1 MKTATRLLALLAM
14 LVPFVQTA
22 AAQMEVTIRE
32 INSVPAENLA
42 ALQALGINATDDD
55 VDDNI
60 VFPLDDEEV
69 LFTAVVLTDPF
80 NSGNAS
86 WVDATNTPGRVHV
99 FVRDT
104 TANSEGYDGM
114 TIQIVDGS
122 ASVLTMVPGS
132 VYDIIGTVD
141 PFGTTVQISPSVF
154 ELVGT
159 YQSLGL
165 PDAIVEPIAVSTD
178 DLNQVVGQD
187 PDGNDLYQANW
198 PNFNVYNNEYV
209 LIDEA
214 AVEASVAADA
224 GRPNFQWR
232 SSGASAV
239 VNSDDLSLRYRND
252 RNGGPGYPNPP
263 YATRSPDNPF
273 VPPATGAVIQIQGFV
288 SFPTFDF
295 DNDIEPGAAAFTV
308 APWEDEDLVLLES
321 PPIFGGVEGP
331 DDVPGDAPVTISI
344 GVDPDPTRSI
354 TGVVLS
360 YESTD
365 GASGDVTLTD
375 DGSGIYSGDIP
386 AVADGAFVTYSI
398 TATDNT
404 GASSTSPEGIYRAL
418 YDGIDSI
425 EDIQLT
431 ADGSPGASPFAGIE
445 TTNIAID
452 AVVMSDLE
460 TSGLLTIQDDPS
472 LEAWTGIAVEVTV
485 DIAGLGLQPGD
496 RVSVS
501 AATIGENFG
510 VTELQ
515 DATLT
520 VTSSGDPYAY
530 KVVPTGV
537 LAQDDA
543 TAEAHESMALRF
555 EDVTIT
561 SENPDGDRDNG
572 CDSTRPEAG
581 FGEWAFSSDGTEAN
595 EVRADDASDAIEC
608 GFNIDTFEDG
618 ATVEFIQGIWTF
630 SFGNYKLIPESPADI
645 GTVTVD
651 AEDDAQAR
659 GFTLD
664 RAYPNPFTS
673 AAKIAFEIG
682 EAGPVTLVVYDVLGR
697 EVTTLVDGTLAANRY
712 EADFDARGLAAGV
725 YVYRLTAGDVVLT
738 GRMTLVK

>member
-1 MKTATRLLALLAM
+1 MKTATRLLALVAM

-22 AAQMEVTIRE
+22 AAQTEVTIRE
-32 INSVPAENLA
+32 INSVPTENLA
-42 ALQALGINATDDD
+42 TLQALGIDATQAD

-60 VFPLDDEEV
+60 TFPLDGQEV

-104 TANSEGYDGM
+104 TANSEGYAGM

-178 DLNQVVGQD
+178 DLNRVVGQD
-187 PDGNDLYQANW
+187 GDGNDLYQANW
-198 PNFNVYNNEYV
+198 TNFNVYNNEYV
-209 LIDEA
+209 FFDEA
-214 AVEASVAADA
+214 VVEASVAADA

-239 VNSDDLSLRYRND
+239 VNSDDISLRYRND

-263 YATRSPDNPF
+263 YATRSPEDPF
-273 VPPATGAVIQIQGFV
+273 VPPSTGAVIQVQGFV

-308 APWEDEDLVLLES
+308 APWTDDDLQSLES
-321 PPIFGGVEGP
+321 PPVFGAIQGP
-331 DDVPGDAPVTISI
+331 DDVPGDAPVTISV
-344 GVDPDPTRSI
+344 GVTQGSAPVAS
-354 TGVVLS
+354 VVLS

-375 DGSGIYSGDIP
+375 DGSGVFSGQVP

-398 TATDNT
+398 TATDT
-404 GASSTSPEGIYRAL
+404 DGDSSTSPARTYRVLFNGIQR
-418 YDGIDSI
+418 I

-431 ADGSPGASPFAGIE
+431 ADGGPGASPFAGIT
-445 TTNIAID
+445 TTNIALQGI
-452 AVVMSDLE
+452 VMSDVE
-460 TSGLLTIQDDPS
+460 TSGFLTIQDNETLAP
-472 LEAWTGIAVEVTV
+472 WTGIFVEVTV

-501 AATIGENFG
+501 EATIAENFG

-543 TAEAHESMALRF
+543 TAEAHEGMALRF
-555 EDVTIT
+555 VNVTIT
-561 SENPDGDRDNG
+561 QENADPGATSTG
-572 CDSTRPEAG
+572 CPEGAG

-595 EVRADDASDAIEC
+595 AIRADDASDAIDC
-608 GFNIDTFEDG
+608 GFNIDTFDDG
-618 ATVEFIQGIWTF
+618 MMVGAIQGIWTF
-630 SFGNYKLIPESPADI
+630 SFGNYKLLPESADDI
-645 GTVTVD
+645 MITVD
-651 AEDDAQAR
+651 AESDALAA
-659 GFTLD
+659 GFALD
-664 RAYPNPFTS
+664 RAFPNPFSS
-673 AAKIAFEIG
+673 ATKIAFEVG
-682 EAGPVTLVVYDVLGR
+682 EAGPVSLVVYDVLGR
-697 EVTTLVDGTLAANRY
+697 EVAVLVDGTLAADRY
-712 EADFDARGLAAGV
+712 EADFDAGGLAAGV